1 MRERHDIIRMRLV
14 NIDGEGLAARVS
26 TGDGTK
32 KER

>member
-26 TGDGTK
+26 TGDGTEE
-32 KER
+32 ER

>member
-14 NIDGEGLAARVS
+14 NFDGEVLAARGS
-26 TGDGTK
+26 TAYGTK